1 MQNTETA
8 SKLKEMGM
16 QFDFDKE
23 ATKQKA
29 EQDKKEIVQAK
40 EAENQIFRR
49 NIAYVGLAV
58 IVVFLVLLIILR
70 TKIANERRQKS
81 LELERSRIS
90 RDLHDDLGS
99 GLTKI
104 SLMSQVEGDVS
115 AEGRGNTMQR
125 INRESSEMVDQMNS
139 IIWALN
145 TRNDSLRNLITFI
158 RKNTFAMFEDSIIKL
173 KWNAPEKI
181 PERFMNGEIRK
192 NIYLVLKEALH
203 NTLKYSEATE
213 AEVIIELKNGKFNLS
228 INDNGKGF
236 DASIMTG
243 KGNGLLNM
251 KKRMDD
257 IKGTLDIASEFGKGT
272 KVSISCNME

>member
-1 MQNTETA
+1 
-8 SKLKEMGM
+8 MGM